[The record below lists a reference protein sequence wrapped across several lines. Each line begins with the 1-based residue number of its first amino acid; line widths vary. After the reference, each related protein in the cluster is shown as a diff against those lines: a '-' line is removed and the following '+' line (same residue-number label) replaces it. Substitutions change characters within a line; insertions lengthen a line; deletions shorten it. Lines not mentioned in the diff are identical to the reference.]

1 VGKVGQRRC
10 METGEEGKG
19 LGKGRLP
26 LPQLET
32 LDPAMEK
39 GMEGRRGRMGGWVG
53 ASGLQTLNSFFH
65 CKH

>member
-1 VGKVGQRRC
+1 V
-10 METGEEGKG
+10 ETGEEGKDWG
-19 LGKGRLP
+19 GEGCP